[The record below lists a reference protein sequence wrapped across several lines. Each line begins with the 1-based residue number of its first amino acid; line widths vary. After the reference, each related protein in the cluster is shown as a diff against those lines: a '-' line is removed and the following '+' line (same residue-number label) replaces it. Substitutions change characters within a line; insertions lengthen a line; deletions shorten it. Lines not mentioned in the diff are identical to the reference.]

1 MYLVEVPQVGS
12 GFATREG
19 PLRGGSFR
27 ETTAW
32 SSLYKQL
39 QNVPTLVT
47 SVCQYVLDTHQS
59 IQYVKTLVTFRRPW
73 TTTPTLTRDPDP
85 DPRT

>member
-39 QNVPTLVT
+39 QNVQTR
-47 SVCQYVLDTHQS
+47 QYVSMYL
-59 IQYVKTLVTFRRPW
+59 
-73 TTTPTLTRDPDP
+73 TLTKVFSMYQR
-85 DPRT
+85 

>member
-59 IQYVKTLVTFRRPW
+59 IQYVPTLVKLQCVP
-73 TTTPTLTRDPDP
+73 
-85 DPRT
+85 